1 MEQLLEI
8 LEEIRPDLDFANC
21 QDLIDGHHLNS
32 LDIISIVAEVEDAF
46 DITVPTV
53 EVIPHNFN
61 SAQNLWA
68 MIQRLQ
74 EEG

>member
-32 LDIISIVAEVEDAF
+32 LDIISIVAELEAAF

-53 EVIPHNFN
+53 EVIPHTFN

>member
-32 LDIISIVAEVEDAF
+32 LDIISIVAELEDAF

-61 SAQNLWA
+61 SALNLWA

>member
-32 LDIISIVAEVEDAF
+32 LDIISIVAELEDAF
-46 DITVPTV
+46 DITIPTV

>member
-32 LDIISIVAEVEDAF
+32 LDIISIVAEIEDAF
-46 DITVPTV
+46 DVTVPTV

>member
-8 LEEIRPDLDFANC
+8 LEEIRPYLDFANC

-32 LDIISIVAEVEDAF
+32 LDIISIVAELEDAF

>member
-32 LDIISIVAEVEDAF
+32 LDIISIVAELEDAF

-53 EVIPHNFN
+53 EVVPHNFN

>member
-46 DITVPTV
+46 DVTIPTV

-61 SAQNLWA
+61 SAQNLWDL
-68 MIQRLQ
+68 IVRLQ

>member
-1 MEQLLEI
+1 MERLLEL
-8 LEEIRPDLDFANC
+8 LEEIRPDLDFENS

-32 LDIISIVAEVEDAF
+32 LDIISIVAEVEDTF
-46 DITVPTV
+46 DVTIPTV

-61 SAQNLWA
+61 SAQNLWEL
-68 MIQRLQ
+68 IQRLQ

>member
-32 LDIISIVAEVEDAF
+32 LDIISIVAELEDAF

-53 EVIPHNFN
+53 EVIPHDFN

>member
-1 MEQLLEI
+1 MDRLLEL
-8 LEEIRPDLDFANC
+8 LEEIRPDLDFETC

-46 DITVPTV
+46 DVTIPTV

-61 SAQNLWA
+61 SAQNLWDL
-68 MIQRLQ
+68 IVRLQ

>member
-32 LDIISIVAEVEDAF
+32 LDIISIVAELEDAF

-61 SAQNLWA
+61 SAQPLWA

>member
-32 LDIISIVAEVEDAF
+32 LDIISIVAELEDAF

-61 SAQNLWA
+61 SAKNLWA

>member
-1 MEQLLEI
+1 MEQLLKI

-32 LDIISIVAEVEDAF
+32 LDIISIVAELEDAF

>member
-32 LDIISIVAEVEDAF
+32 LDIISIVAELEVAF

>member
-8 LEEIRPDLDFANC
+8 LEEIRPDLDFADC

-32 LDIISIVAEVEDAF
+32 LDIISIVAELEDAF

-74 EEG
+74 EVG

>member
-8 LEEIRPDLDFANC
+8 LEEIRPDLDFVGC

-32 LDIISIVAEVEDAF
+32 LDIISIVAEIEDAF
-46 DITVPTV
+46 DVTVPTV
-53 EVIPHNFN
+53 KVIPHNFN

>member
-8 LEEIRPDLDFANC
+8 LEEIRPDLDFADC

-32 LDIISIVAEVEDAF
+32 LDIISIVAELEDAF

>member
-21 QDLIDGHHLNS
+21 KDLIDGHHLNS
-32 LDIISIVAEVEDAF
+32 LDIISIVAELEDAF

>member
-1 MEQLLEI
+1 MEKLLEI

-32 LDIISIVAEVEDAF
+32 LDIISIVAELEDAF

>member
-32 LDIISIVAEVEDAF
+32 LDIISIVAELEDAF

-53 EVIPHNFN
+53 EVIPRNFN

>member
-32 LDIISIVAEVEDAF
+32 LDIISIVAELEDAF

-61 SAQNLWA
+61 STQNLWA

>member
-32 LDIISIVAEVEDAF
+32 LDIISIVAELEDTF

-61 SAQNLWA
+61 SARNHWA

>member
-46 DITVPTV
+46 DIPTTST
-53 EVIPHNFN
+53 PPKT
-61 SAQNLWA
+61 SGL
-68 MIQRLQ
+68 
-74 EEG
+74 

>member
-32 LDIISIVAEVEDAF
+32 LDIISIVAELEDAF

-53 EVIPHNFN
+53 EVIPHNCN

-68 MIQRLQ
+68 MMQRLQ

>member
-32 LDIISIVAEVEDAF
+32 LDIISNVAELEDAF